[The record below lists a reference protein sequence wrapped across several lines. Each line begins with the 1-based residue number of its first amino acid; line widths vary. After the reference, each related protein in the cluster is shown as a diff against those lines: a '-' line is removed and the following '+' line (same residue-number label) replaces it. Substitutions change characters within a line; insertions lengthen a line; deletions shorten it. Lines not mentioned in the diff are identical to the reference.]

1 VGFTKM
7 SAKASVREK
16 FSMEFVTGRADSE
29 VKELKNLFNTVA
41 ALPDLELFDPD
52 SVSAIA
58 SISASESTEVIEAD
72 EDLDPVSEL
81 RMLFGRVA

>member
-1 VGFTKM
+1 
-7 SAKASVREK
+7 
-16 FSMEFVTGRADSE
+16 MEFVTGRADSE
-29 VKELKNLFNTVA
+29 VKELKNLFGTVA

-52 SVSAIA
+52 SVPGNVSD
-58 SISASESTEVIEAD
+58 ERIEAE

>member
-1 VGFTKM
+1 MGFTKM